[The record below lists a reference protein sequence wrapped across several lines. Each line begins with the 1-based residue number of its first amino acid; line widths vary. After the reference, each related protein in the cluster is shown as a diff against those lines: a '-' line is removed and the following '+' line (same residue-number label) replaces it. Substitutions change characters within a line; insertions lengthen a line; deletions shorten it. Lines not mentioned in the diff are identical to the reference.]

1 MHNKNRSVDYG
12 CKLSLLKCK
21 SIDNNNKEKSL
32 NLYGNEKQDNLLEN
46 RTSCICLKN
55 TDVIIDF
62 LEIEDYIDMDKRT
75 CNRIEC
81 KNKIELGSENKLFF
95 SRGWSRY
102 PIKLNIFETE
112 ISKNWNIS
120 FHGTTHEAIKSIV
133 RDRRLVIPNNITVH
147 IRQGHIPDQFFIFT
161 SPSLIYASFGLY
173 SAPFKLESSEKWWQI
188 VVELTQK
195 PGTYIK
201 EWETSGLGMYK
212 FDENI
217 GNDELEWKSDKEMS
231 NFVKAV
237 LIREIENIEPP
248 ICLYPI
254 GTYFLHDKNW
264 WYQPY
269 DGNTPFKP
277 DEINSICSCLL
288 QRGARKTGS
297 MCPVDFSNRIKKC
310 QGKFICRFI
319 QSITNVN

>member
-1 MHNKNRSVDYG
+1 MHNKNNFVDYSH
-12 CKLSLLKCK
+12 KLNLLKFK
-21 SIDNNNKEKSL
+21 TKDNNDSKQPYTLCLKKNQV
-32 NLYGNEKQDNLLEN
+32 NLSN
-46 RTSCICLKN
+46 RIPCKCLKN

-62 LEIEDYIDMDKRT
+62 LEIKDYIDMERRT

-81 KNKIELGSENKLFF
+81 GHNFELGSENRLLF

-102 PIKLNIFETE
+102 PLKLNTCEGE
-112 ISKNWNIS
+112 ITKDWDLS

-133 RDRRLVIPNNITVH
+133 KDKRLVVPNNVTVH

-173 SAPFKLESSEKWWQI
+173 SAPFKLKSSEKWWQI
-188 VVELTQK
+188 VVELIQK

-201 EWETSGLGMYK
+201 EWETSGLGTYK

-231 NFVKAV
+231 NLVRAV

-254 GTYFLHDKNW
+254 GTYFLHEKTW

-277 DEINSICSCLL
+277 NEINSNCSCLL
-288 QRGARKTGS
+288 QRGTRKTGS
-297 MCPVDFSNRIKKC
+297 MCPIDFGNRIKRS